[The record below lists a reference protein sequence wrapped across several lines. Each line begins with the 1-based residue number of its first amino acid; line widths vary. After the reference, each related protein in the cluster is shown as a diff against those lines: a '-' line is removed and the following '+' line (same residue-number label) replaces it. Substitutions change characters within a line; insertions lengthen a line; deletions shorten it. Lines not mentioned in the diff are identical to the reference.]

1 MKYISMLG
9 RLIILQKR
17 GGGLESAAGQI
28 SVAVVVLW
36 LCTKVSRC
44 RMHHQSERS
53 DTLYQKDQEMQLVLN
68 ITRGFLP
75 RIGKNRERER
85 WMLMW
90 K

>member
-53 DTLYQKDQEMQLVLN
+53 DM
-68 ITRGFLP
+68 
-75 RIGKNRERER
+75 
-85 WMLMW
+85 
-90 K
+90 